1 MARID
6 KLERA
11 RQEGMSY
18 ALEVAR
24 KKGIEGLEEELRMRG
39 VTGIPI
45 GVSRS
50 AVDKVIENIKNQTLD
65 TVNILTAMTLHDEF
79 GSGSISRRLKKGLGR
94 YAKSCRKEKKEM
106 IDEKRLIKECEER
119 LLVGTNVIKLIE
131 EQPKI
136 CEWIPLEEKTPENGE
151 HVLLSFA
158 NEKQNPLVGT
168 WKVDDEGGAFYAP
181 FTGRTYASLGCFVT
195 AWMPLPEPYRPDD
208 SMKDEE
214 RLVL

>member
-6 KLERA
+6 KMERA

-39 VTGIPI
+39 ITGIPI

-79 GSGSISRRLKKGLGR
+79 GFGAARIERF
-94 YAKSCRKEKKEM
+94 RKRFDFKTECLMEDYVTWLEM
-106 IDEKRLIKECEER
+106 IDALKKET
-119 LLVGTNVIKLIE
+119 G
-131 EQPKI
+131 
-136 CEWIPLEEKTPENGE
+136 LEYAIRMNDKDVKHKEP
-151 HVLLSFA
+151 A
-158 NEKQNPLVGT
+158 RKQAVP
-168 WKVDDEGGAFYAP
+168 
-181 FTGRTYASLGCFVT
+181 YASRQHRRNT
-195 AWMPLPEPYRPDD
+195 
-208 SMKDEE
+208 E
-214 RLVL
+214 RSAKRIARKAKKLDTLRG

>member
-11 RQEGMSY
+11 RQEGMYY

-79 GSGSISRRLKKGLGR
+79 GFGAARIERF
-94 YAKSCRKEKKEM
+94 RKRFDFKTECLMEDYVTWLEM
-106 IDEKRLIKECEER
+106 IDALKKRQALNM
-119 LLVGTNVIKLIE
+119 LFG
-131 EQPKI
+131 
-136 CEWIPLEEKTPENGE
+136 
-151 HVLLSFA
+151 
-158 NEKQNPLVGT
+158 
-168 WKVDDEGGAFYAP
+168 
-181 FTGRTYASLGCFVT
+181 
-195 AWMPLPEPYRPDD
+195 
-208 SMKDEE
+208 
-214 RLVL
+214 

>member
-79 GSGSISRRLKKGLGR
+79 
-94 YAKSCRKEKKEM
+94 
-106 IDEKRLIKECEER
+106 
-119 LLVGTNVIKLIE
+119 
-131 EQPKI
+131 
-136 CEWIPLEEKTPENGE
+136 
-151 HVLLSFA
+151 
-158 NEKQNPLVGT
+158 
-168 WKVDDEGGAFYAP
+168 
-181 FTGRTYASLGCFVT
+181 
-195 AWMPLPEPYRPDD
+195 
-208 SMKDEE
+208 
-214 RLVL
+214 

>member
-79 GSGSISRRLKKGLGR
+79 GFGASRIERF
-94 YAKSCRKEKKEM
+94 RKRFDFKAECLMEKYVTWLEM
-106 IDEKRLIKECEER
+106 INTLKEETGVTFEIRKNEADVADTQAYRQKRHYNRNEKRAAK
-119 LLVGTNVIKLIE
+119 KL
-131 EQPKI
+131 
-136 CEWIPLEEKTPENGE
+136 
-151 HVLLSFA
+151 
-158 NEKQNPLVGT
+158 EKQRN
-168 WKVDDEGGAFYAP
+168 KKRA
-181 FTGRTYASLGCFVT
+181 
-195 AWMPLPEPYRPDD
+195 
-208 SMKDEE
+208 
-214 RLVL
+214 

>member
-18 ALEVAR
+18 ALEVAK

-50 AVDKVIENIKNQTLD
+50 AVDKVMENIKKQTLD

-79 GSGSISRRLKKGLGR
+79 GFGKARIERFRERFDFKTECLMKDYVTWLDMIDTLKKETGLEYSIR
-94 YAKSCRKEKKEM
+94 MNDKDVKNKEQLRKQAVPSVSRQHRRDTERSAKRIAKKAK
-106 IDEKRLIKECEER
+106 KR
-119 LLVGTNVIKLIE
+119 T
-131 EQPKI
+131 QP
-136 CEWIPLEEKTPENGE
+136 
-151 HVLLSFA
+151 F
-158 NEKQNPLVGT
+158 
-168 WKVDDEGGAFYAP
+168 
-181 FTGRTYASLGCFVT
+181 
-195 AWMPLPEPYRPDD
+195 
-208 SMKDEE
+208 
-214 RLVL
+214 

>member
-39 VTGIPI
+39 ITGIPI

-50 AVDKVIENIKNQTLD
+50 AVDKAIENIKNQTLD

-79 GSGSISRRLKKGLGR
+79 GFGAARIERF
-94 YAKSCRKEKKEM
+94 RKRFDFKT
-106 IDEKRLIKECEER
+106 ECLME
-119 LLVGTNVIKLIE
+119 
-131 EQPKI
+131 
-136 CEWIPLEEKTPENGE
+136 
-151 HVLLSFA
+151 
-158 NEKQNPLVGT
+158 
-168 WKVDDEGGAFYAP
+168 DY
-181 FTGRTYASLGCFVT
+181 VT
-195 AWMPLPEPYRPDD
+195 
-208 SMKDEE
+208 
-214 RLVL
+214 

>member
-18 ALEVAR
+18 ALEVAK

-39 VTGIPI
+39 ITGIPI

-79 GSGSISRRLKKGLGR
+79 GFGAARIERF
-94 YAKSCRKEKKEM
+94 RKRFDFKTECLMEDYVTWPEM
-106 IDEKRLIKECEER
+106 IDALKKETGLEYAIPKRFVCEYCNKEFVNTQINSRFCSNKCKSAWR
-119 LLVGTNVIKLIE
+119 RKSGIDDIT
-131 EQPKI
+131 KI
-136 CEWIPLEEKTPENGE
+136 CFKCGKEYIANKYQKTKYCPLCKNKK
-151 HVLLSFA
+151 H
-158 NEKQNPLVGT
+158 
-168 WKVDDEGGAFYAP
+168 
-181 FTGRTYASLGCFVT
+181 
-195 AWMPLPEPYRPDD
+195 
-208 SMKDEE
+208 
-214 RLVL
+214 